1 MNNPH
6 PIELAAVA
14 TLALGQ
20 LLIQLLALVLALA
33 GYKPTSKAHKAP
45 QPAPAP
51 IKATTTRKPRRA
63 RSRASLALKVA

>member
-14 TLALGQ
+14 ALAFGQ
-20 LLIQLLALVLALA
+20 LLVQLLALVLTLA
-33 GYKPTSKAHKAP
+33 GYKPASKPYKAP
-45 QPAPAP
+45 QQAPAP

-63 RSRASLALKVA
+63 RPRASQALEAA